1 MRRAGFLPATRENAD
16 AVLRS
21 GGVTIVFPGGDHDVF
36 RPSSQ
41 ATQIDFD
48 GRTGYVR
55 TALRAGVPIV
65 PAVSIGGH
73 EDQIHLARGEWLAR
87 LLRLE
92 KLLRT
97 KYVPVSFGFP
107 FGFTLAFPPNLPLP
121 TKIRTQVLEPIDIV
135 EEFGPD
141 PDIAEVD
148 AVVRE
153 RMQTALN
160 ELKRAR
166 RFPVLG

>member
-1 MRRAGFLPATRENAD
+1 MP
-16 AVLRS
+16 V
-21 GGVTIVFPGGDHDVF
+21 
-36 RPSSQ
+36 
-41 ATQIDFD
+41 
-48 GRTGYVR
+48 
-55 TALRAGVPIV
+55 
-65 PAVSIGGH
+65 VSIGGQ
-73 EDQIHLARGEWLAR
+73 EDQIHLFRGELLAK
-87 LLRLE
+87 LLNLE

-97 KYVPVSFGFP
+97 KYLPVTFGFP

-121 TKIRTQVLEPIDIV
+121 TKIRTQVLDPIDIV

-153 RMQTALN
+153 RMQTAMN
-160 ELKRAR
+160 ELKRTR